1 MYSSSR
7 GVVCLTASWDWSQ
20 SGVLR
25 SSDFGS
31 HAMQGQ
37 EIVIGVQPGM
47 LVRGYTTYGKGDS
60 SGEGYTRIG
69 GSPGPECEP
78 PNYCG

>member
-1 MYSSSR
+1 MKR
-7 GVVCLTASWDWSQ
+7 VCVLIVAGWCVCLTASLDWSQ

-37 EIVIGVQPGM
+37 EIVVGVQPGM
-47 LVRGYTTYGKGDS
+47 LVKG
-60 SGEGYTRIG
+60 
-69 GSPGPECEP
+69 
-78 PNYCG
+78 